1 MPEIGE
7 ESHDDL
13 ANAISLVAT
22 SAQNGSKNGKA
33 VAEGIIVVLT
43 PILLRSADPLIKA
56 LGIALGLASRAFL
69 KKKRRRIGKNG

>member
-43 PILLRSADPLIKA
+43 PILLRSADPRIKA